1 VGKEDGAM
9 PQCRKCKKKG
19 LFLKI
24 EEGTDLC
31 LSCKEEF
38 VRKSRGLTEKITV
51 TKNEVSL
58 SSDSQG
64 IAALCDRLEDYANQ
78 LIALQLDYMLQPSQE
93 LIDLMEAYRKI
104 GDMAKRELNR
114 KNASARSGAKA

>member
-1 VGKEDGAM
+1 M